1 MAKTCLHENA
11 RLEAKRRLNEHHWI
25 PNMNEHLIHNE
36 HEEQNDVIIYRSKDG
51 KIIVSL
57 MNCDGNV
64 WLNQAQIATLFTTS
78 KQNVGQHIS
87 NILKENELDANSVVK
102 NYFTTASDG
111 KQYNVTY
118 YSLPMIIAIGFRV
131 RGIRGTQFRQWANL
145 HLAEYMIKGFTMDD
159 ERLKNPDGRPD
170 YFDELLARVR
180 DIRVSE
186 KRFYQK
192 LRDLFKLSSD
202 YEAREKATQ
211 MFYAETQNKLLY
223 AVTGRTAAEIIV
235 DRADEKSPNMG
246 LTVWKGN
253 IVRKGDNSKLW
264 TIAQSQ
270 NQNTIVRIGKAFCTT
285 SSVRTYS
292 SGSILFRAG
301 RVTR

>member
-1 MAKTCLHENA
+1 
-11 RLEAKRRLNEHHWI
+11 
-25 PNMNEHLIHNE
+25 
-36 HEEQNDVIIYRSKDG
+36 
-51 KIIVSL
+51 
-57 MNCDGNV
+57 
-64 WLNQAQIATLFTTS
+64 
-78 KQNVGQHIS
+78 
-87 NILKENELDANSVVK
+87 
-102 NYFTTASDG
+102 
-111 KQYNVTY
+111 
-118 YSLPMIIAIGFRV
+118 
-131 RGIRGTQFRQWANL
+131 
-145 HLAEYMIKGFTMDD
+145 
-159 ERLKNPDGRPD
+159 
-170 YFDELLARVR
+170 
-180 DIRVSE
+180 
-186 KRFYQK
+186 
-192 LRDLFKLSSD
+192 
-202 YEAREKATQ
+202 

-285 SSVRTYS
+285 SSARTYR

>member
-1 MAKTCLHENA
+1 
-11 RLEAKRRLNEHHWI
+11 
-25 PNMNEHLIHNE
+25 
-36 HEEQNDVIIYRSKDG
+36 
-51 KIIVSL
+51 
-57 MNCDGNV
+57 
-64 WLNQAQIATLFTTS
+64 
-78 KQNVGQHIS
+78 
-87 NILKENELDANSVVK
+87 
-102 NYFTTASDG
+102 
-111 KQYNVTY
+111 
-118 YSLPMIIAIGFRV
+118 MI
-131 RGIRGTQFRQWANL
+131 
-145 HLAEYMIKGFTMDD
+145 
-159 ERLKNPDGRPD
+159 
-170 YFDELLARVR
+170 
-180 DIRVSE
+180 
-186 KRFYQK
+186 
-192 LRDLFKLSSD
+192 
-202 YEAREKATQ
+202 
-211 MFYAETQNKLLY
+211 YAETQNKLLY